1 MKVSDVRELGDRD
14 LTAQLEEAHR
24 ELFNLRIRLSTMQ
37 LKNHRE
43 VRAVKKKI
51 ARINTVIRERE
62 LGIS

>member
-1 MKVSDVRELGDRD
+1 MKVSDVRGFSDRD
-14 LTAQLEEAHR
+14 LIVQLDEAHR
-24 ELFNLRIRLSTMQ
+24 DLFNLRIRLSTMQ

-43 VRAVKKKI
+43 VRAVKKNI

>member
-1 MKVSDVRELGDRD
+1 MRGFSDRD
-14 LTAQLEEAHR
+14 LIVQLDEAHR
-24 ELFNLRIRLSTMQ
+24 DLFNLRIRLSTMQ

-43 VRAVKKKI
+43 VRAVKKNI